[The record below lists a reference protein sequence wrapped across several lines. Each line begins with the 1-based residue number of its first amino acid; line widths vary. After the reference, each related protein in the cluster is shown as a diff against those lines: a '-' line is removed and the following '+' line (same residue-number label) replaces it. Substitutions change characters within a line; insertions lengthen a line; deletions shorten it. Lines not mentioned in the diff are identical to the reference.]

1 MKAAAVQPPVPDPT
15 AALRQPAEGG
25 RSLVARLTDPARRA
39 EVGVVVGLCGAALV
53 IRAIA
58 LWSTVDVP
66 GDGPTH
72 AMRAYEWSK
81 RPFLVTH
88 GVWLPGFTYWAG
100 VALWLM
106 DKPLLAPRFL
116 NLAFGTCTVPA
127 LYVLARRVFG
137 PSVALLSAATLVVF
151 PLHVG
156 LSVSSLTEPSFLFFA
171 IAGLAALA
179 RAAVGNDADPIAL
192 GLFLVSFSL
201 AETIRYEAWPLVALM
216 LVYVSVR
223 LRAPAVVILA
233 AVLLLAF
240 PAAWSAGSYRAFH
253 DPLYGLRLGTRPL
266 EGGGAVNA
274 STAIANVARQATHH
288 LGWPLSVAA
297 LGGLIGECFLAL
309 RRTISTERAGYAILV
324 AAVWVLIVV
333 GARSVGPA
341 LYDRYLLFG
350 YVLVLPYA
358 TVLYLRYCGR
368 YRHSIAIGALV
379 SLASVVGTYWL
390 YRPPIWVTCRQPT
403 EIVDVARW
411 LPSTRYRNDAVLMT
425 KMEWQ
430 STYLPLYL
438 PQLSGRYFIVSVW
451 VDDGALQRFV
461 HDRRP
466 SLLITQAGDAPYR
479 ARVER
484 ILGRAITAD
493 SRVYSV
499 GGVEA
504 YDLTKPLPPR
514 TAVPGQFDHE

>member
-1 MKAAAVQPPVPDPT
+1 MKAAAVRPTVPRPRAAPRHPV
-15 AALRQPAEGG
+15 EGG
-25 RSLVARLTDPARRA
+25 RSLVARLTDPARHA
-39 EVGVVVGLCGAALV
+39 EVGVVLGLCGAALA

-58 LWSTVDVP
+58 MWLTVDVP

-72 AMRAYEWSK
+72 ATQAYEWSR

-100 VALWLM
+100 VAMWLL
-106 DKPLLAPRFL
+106 DKPLLAPRLL
-116 NLAFGTCTVPA
+116 NLGFGTLTIPA
-127 LYVLARRVFG
+127 LYALARRVFG
-137 PSVALLSAATLVVF
+137 PPVALISAATLVVF

-171 IAGLAALA
+171 IAGLTALA
-179 RAAVGNDADPIAL
+179 WATAGSDADPIAL
-192 GLFLVSFSL
+192 GLFLVCFSL
-201 AETIRYEAWPLVALM
+201 AETIRYEAWPLVPLM
-216 LVYVSVR
+216 LAYVSVR

-233 AVLLLAF
+233 AALLLAF
-240 PAAWSAGSYRAFH
+240 PAAWSAGNYRAFH

-266 EGGGAVNA
+266 EGGGAVNV
-274 STAIANVARQATHH
+274 STAIANVARQATNHV
-288 LGWPLSVAA
+288 GWPLSVAA
-297 LGGLIGECFLAL
+297 LGGLIGEFSRAV
-309 RRTISTERAGYAILV
+309 RRTISAERAGYAILV
-324 AAVWVLIVV
+324 TAVWMLIVA

-368 YRHSIAIGALV
+368 YRHCIAIGVLV
-379 SLASVVGTYWL
+379 SLASVTAAYGL
-390 YRPPIWVTCRQPT
+390 HRPPIWVTRTQPT
-403 EIVDVARW
+403 EIVEVAHW
-411 LPSTRYRNDAVLMT
+411 LPSSRYQNDAVLMT

-451 VDDGALQRFV
+451 AGDETLQRFV

-466 SLLITQAGDAPYR
+466 SLLITQAGDASYR

-504 YDLTKPLPPR
+504 YDLSMLLPQ
-514 TAVPGQFDHE
+514 GG